1 MLKFLHFHFGTD
13 IKKAYEIVKKNNK
26 GIGPHFCVE
35 FTKYYGFNYNNIAS
49 GGIHCVDKE
58 SGEYKVFSISA
69 ALKFKILKR
78 YEGKEFLEIIK
89 E

>member
-1 MLKFLHFHFGTD
+1 M
-13 IKKAYEIVKKNNK
+13 
-26 GIGPHFCVE
+26 
-35 FTKYYGFNYNNIAS
+35 
-49 GGIHCVDKE
+49 DKE